1 MVDTNRDNKNTIAS
15 KGILKRRIFVRNDKP
30 TQTTSAKLLQ
40 DTSDCC
46 MANTCKRCVTFDE
59 TITIKNDEDLVV
71 RKPLKLELVID
82 NWKSNVAETHT
93 DTIQPD
99 TGIVKRLVEEFN
111 TIEEP
116 LTDNFKIESTPIK
129 EDKPVKS
136 CTNIP
141 LCEALKTVNLTTDD
155 H

>member
-111 TIEEP
+111 TIEEQASSP
-116 LTDNFKIESTPIK
+116 KLING
-129 EDKPVKS
+129 KS
-136 CTNIP
+136 SLRGRP
-141 LCEALKTVNLTTDD
+141 QRYGRVNDLINMFNSK
-155 H
+155 

>member
-111 TIEEP
+111 TIEEVSYC
-116 LTDNFKIESTPIK
+116 IIK
-129 EDKPVKS
+129 S
-136 CTNIP
+136 NIP
-141 LCEALKTVNLTTDD
+141 IMPMV
-155 H
+155 